1 MESASWFVPIL
12 PDKVDAWKAFTEE
25 SEARKDEH
33 ARSRRRAGITREVAA
48 LVETPQGSFTSVF
61 LEADDVS
68 RALKIMLESDD
79 PYDIW
84 FFEKTQELHGMTRD
98 DFETPLPTK
107 VYFDYREETVS
118 RPAESAKGVPSGS
131 RG

>member
-12 PDKVDAWKAFTEE
+12 PDKVEDWKTFTEQ
-25 SEARKDEH
+25 SEARRAEH

-61 LEADDVS
+61 LEADDIS
-68 RALKIMLESDD
+68 RAMKIMLDSDD
-79 PYDIW
+79 PYDKW
-84 FFEKTQELHGMTRD
+84 FFEKTQELHGMTRET
-98 DFETPLPTK
+98 FEAPLPTK

-118 RPAESAKGVPSGS
+118 KPTERIKEAPYSAQG
-131 RG
+131 

>member
-1 MESASWFVPIL
+1 MESVSWFVPIL
-12 PDKVDAWKAFTEE
+12 PDKVEAWKAFTEQ
-25 SEARKDEH
+25 SEARKAEH

-68 RALKIMLESDD
+68 RAMKIMLESED
-79 PYDIW
+79 PYDKW
-84 FFEKTQELHGMTRD
+84 FFEKTQELHGMTREA
-98 DFETPLPTK
+98 FEAPLPSK

-118 RPAESAKGVPSGS
+118 RPGERKSEASSGT